1 MSAAPDPRLKGLRR
15 ISEVLAESS
24 LAELAEAG
32 RACATIEARLARLEA
47 DCRMARAAARTPQD
61 GLVAARMAKLSVAHR
76 QILLQDLAAARARR
90 LEILA
95 RARRHEGRRQ
105 ALGSLNG
112 DQAS

>member
-1 MSAAPDPRLKGLRR
+1 MSTGPDPRLKGLRR

-24 LAELAEAG
+24 LAELAEAS
-32 RACATIEARLARLEA
+32 RACAVIEARLARLEA
-47 DCRMARAAARTPQD
+47 ECRTARDAARTPQD
-61 GLVAARMAKLSVAHR
+61 GLVVARMAVLSVAR
-76 QILLQDLAAARARR
+76 RRVLLQELASARARR